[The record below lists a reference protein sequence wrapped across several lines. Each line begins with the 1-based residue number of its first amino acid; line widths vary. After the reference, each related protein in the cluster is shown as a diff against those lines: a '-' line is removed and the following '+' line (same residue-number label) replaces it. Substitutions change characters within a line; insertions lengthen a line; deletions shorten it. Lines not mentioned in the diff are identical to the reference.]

1 MDAVSQCI
9 VLPTITKVQIISLIN
24 LLKVNGAKER
34 WIDLAEV
41 SKWARKNKV
50 NILSQEG

>member
-24 LLKVNGAKER
+24 LRGLFNVLLIFMKYISYNPHLNLLA
-34 WIDLAEV
+34 IPMDFDL
-41 SKWARKNKV
+41 
-50 NILSQEG
+50 